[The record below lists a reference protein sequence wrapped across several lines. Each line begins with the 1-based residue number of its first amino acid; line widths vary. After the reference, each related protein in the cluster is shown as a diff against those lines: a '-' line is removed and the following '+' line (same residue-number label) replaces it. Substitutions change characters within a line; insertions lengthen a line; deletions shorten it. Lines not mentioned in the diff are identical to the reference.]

1 MRLVLFAPLAAGAL
15 LAASACSDAAKSA
28 APAQRPPVAV
38 ETAAVAAG
46 DVVRTLDVVGTLAP
60 KAQAEIKPDYSG
72 TVAEVLVT
80 EWVPVRRGQVLARLD
95 SREEEANLLQA
106 KARAAQAERE
116 YERALKLKEAGLMT
130 AQGLEDAQTQRD
142 AAAAVLAYART
153 RVDKTVIRS
162 PMEGVV
168 AYRGVSAGDFVQN
181 MGSDSVMFRIV
192 DNRQL
197 DLTVAVPSSR
207 ICEVKVGQPIAFTTE
222 AAPGRAFEG
231 HVAFINP
238 AAEEASRTVQ
248 VRAVVPNPGGELK
261 AGLFVKGVIQ
271 SGTRAGVPLLPREAL
286 LAWDMRAGT
295 AEVFAVEDG
304 QARRRSIKTGALQG
318 GMVEVAEGLKPGDAV
333 VTRGG
338 FNLQDGDRVTTGR
351 ASDRA
356 KE

>member
-1 MRLVLFAPLAAGAL
+1 MRFVVFAPLALGAL
-15 LAASACSDAAKSA
+15 LAASACSDAAKGA
-28 APAQRPPVAV
+28 AEVQRPPVAV
-38 ETAAVAAG
+38 ETAAVTAG
-46 DVVRTLDVVGTLAP
+46 EVVRTLEVVGTLVP
-60 KAQAEIKPDYSG
+60 RAQAEIVPDYSG
-72 TVAEVLVT
+72 TVAQVLVT

-130 AQGLEDAQTQRD
+130 AQGMEDAQTQRE

-168 AYRGVSAGDFVQN
+168 AYRGVNAGDFVQN
-181 MGSDSVMFRIV
+181 MGSGNVMFRIV
-192 DNRQL
+192 DNRDF

-207 ICEVKVGQPIAFTTE
+207 ISEVKVGQPIAFTTE
-222 AAPGRAFEG
+222 AVPDKTFEG
-231 HVAFINP
+231 RVAFINP
-238 AAEEASRTVQ
+238 SVEEASRTIQ
-248 VRAVVPNPGGELK
+248 VRAVVPNPDGELK
-261 AGLFVKGVIQ
+261 SGLFVKGAIQ
-271 SGTRAGVPLLPREAL
+271 SGTRTGVPLLRKEAL

-295 AEVFAVEDG
+295 AEVFAVEGG
-304 QARRRSIKTGALQG
+304 QARRRSIKTGAAQG

-338 FNLQDGDRVTTGR
+338 FNLQDGDRVAVGQAR
-351 ASDRA
+351 DQA